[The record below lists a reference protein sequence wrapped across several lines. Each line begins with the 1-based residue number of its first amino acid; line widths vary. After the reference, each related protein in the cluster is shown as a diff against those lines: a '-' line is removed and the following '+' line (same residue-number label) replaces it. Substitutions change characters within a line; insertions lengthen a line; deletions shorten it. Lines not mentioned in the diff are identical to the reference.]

1 MSSVEAA
8 KNFPFTDD
16 MPLVFVGSSSMAN
29 VGIAD
34 DAIREAMTSL
44 DRGEIEIYQ
53 KYRFCF
59 LKKQNSL
66 LKIGS
71 YVLLQSGNVGKIVEL
86 IYLKNNN
93 GPFKFVRVELFFL
106 QQYVNP
112 HEISTLR
119 PTGNSTV
126 VAIETVER
134 KVLVYTNNEKLLCM
148 DFSRPSFY
156 FSFDALSNVA
166 P

>member
-1 MSSVEAA
+1 MEAA

-71 YVLLQSGNVGKIVEL
+71 YVLLQSGNVG
-86 IYLKNNN
+86 
-93 GPFKFVRVELFFL
+93 
-106 QQYVNP
+106 Q
-112 HEISTLR
+112 
-119 PTGNSTV
+119 
-126 VAIETVER
+126 
-134 KVLVYTNNEKLLCM
+134 LL
-148 DFSRPSFY
+148 
-156 FSFDALSNVA
+156 N
-166 P
+166 